1 MSEELMN
8 ERKKVQVLENKLA
21 KAENWTVKITTE
33 YENFKKK
40 AMLNQGLSFGSNLR
54 MPHVLKFN

>member
-21 KAENWTVKITTE
+21 KAENWTAKITSE
-33 YENFKKK
+33 YENLKKRV
-40 AMLNQGLSFGSNLR
+40 MLNQGLSFGSNLR
-54 MPHVLKFN
+54 IPHVLRFN